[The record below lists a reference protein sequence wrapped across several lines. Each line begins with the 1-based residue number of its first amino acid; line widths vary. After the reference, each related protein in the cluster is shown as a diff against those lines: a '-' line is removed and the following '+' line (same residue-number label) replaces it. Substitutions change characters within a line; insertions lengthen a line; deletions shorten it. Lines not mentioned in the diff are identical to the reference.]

1 MELPAQIGKY
11 EVVGLIGRG
20 GMGVVYK
27 ARDNTLGRPVALKV
41 MTGDLAADTETRV
54 RFVREA
60 RSVSMLQHANIVVV
74 YELGEHDSSP
84 YIAMEFLEGEPLDH
98 LIRSG
103 LPFSLLE
110 KIDVTLQVAKA
121 LEYAHNRG
129 VIHRDIKPS
138 NIMRMHDSTVKVVD
152 FGIAHLTDQTITRTG
167 MVLGTPAYLAPE
179 QLNGLGIDRRTDI
192 FSLGV
197 VLYQLL
203 TGKLPFEGTNTAETI
218 MKILL
223 EPPPRLPHQGDV
235 NPPDLQQIVDQALAK
250 KKEERFQS
258 CSEMAEVLA
267 RLRNNLAAQMALEQ
281 LQRQDATATAL
292 AYQPQEPTAGALPTG
307 VAACRPPIQ
316 TTGVAW
322 NKPLQQIG
330 QATVSQIP
338 VCEESHPSVKVGG
351 TRLKW
356 ALACLAIVVG
366 AASLYSWL
374 TRNSAS
380 SSLPVMTSGGSSSAT
395 SRVDDT
401 QVTLSPNTAHILSGN
416 RLDFFAA
423 VSGKNDMEL
432 IWSVKEGDRG
442 GKVVVRDERGSGRQN
457 SFRAVYIAPNAPGK
471 YHVVVS
477 TKAEPHKSAIAEVTV
492 TTRSLSP
499 STTPVKQQPQ
509 SESPYQ

>member
-1 MELPAQIGKY
+1 MPWARLARHTNVDSFSTGIFIMGLPVQIGKY
-11 EVVGLIGRG
+11 EIVGLIGRG

-60 RSVSMLQHANIVVV
+60 RSVSVLQHANIVVV

-103 LPFSLLE
+103 VPFSLLE
-110 KIDVTLQVAKA
+110 KIDIILQVAKA

-197 VLYQLL
+197 VMYQLL
-203 TGKLPFEGTNTAETI
+203 SGKLPFEGTNTAETM

-223 EPPPRLPHQGDV
+223 EPPPRLSHQGDM
-235 NPPDLQQIVDQALAK
+235 NLPTLQQIVDQALAK

-258 CSEMAEVLA
+258 CSEMAEALA
-267 RLRNNLAAQMALEQ
+267 RLRKNLSARTALEQ

-292 AYQPQEPTAGALPTG
+292 ASQPQGPMAGAVPTG
-307 VAACRPPIQ
+307 VASCRPLIRPDV
-316 TTGVAW
+316 TR

-338 VCEESHPSVKVGG
+338 RCAESHPLVKVGG
-351 TRLKW
+351 NRLKW

-374 TRNSAS
+374 TRTSNSAS
-380 SSLPVMTSGGSSSAT
+380 SSLPMMTSGGSSS
-395 SRVDDT
+395 
-401 QVTLSPNTAHILSGN
+401 
-416 RLDFFAA
+416 
-423 VSGKNDMEL
+423 
-432 IWSVKEGDRG
+432 
-442 GKVVVRDERGSGRQN
+442 
-457 SFRAVYIAPNAPGK
+457 
-471 YHVVVS
+471 
-477 TKAEPHKSAIAEVTV
+477 
-492 TTRSLSP
+492 
-499 STTPVKQQPQ
+499 
-509 SESPYQ
+509 